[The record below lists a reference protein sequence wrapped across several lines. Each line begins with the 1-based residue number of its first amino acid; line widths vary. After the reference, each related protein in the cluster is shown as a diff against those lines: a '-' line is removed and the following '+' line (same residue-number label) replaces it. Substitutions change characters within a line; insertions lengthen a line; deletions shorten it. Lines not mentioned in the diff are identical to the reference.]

1 MPLFNS
7 VATRAIRT
15 ICLSLIVA
23 LAAGSN
29 LGYADTKGVVGVME
43 RDGSLAKG
51 DKISIAAAEAILR
64 SVYGKSTRLVI
75 PASKKSMPITAKTS
89 FEITKSN
96 KTTKQTLGKRRFE
109 QLLISAHVVQSAIR
123 LDKSQVQFANYSGE
137 DKANNKLW
145 SMGYGGRITVRQHT
159 STTQAVSDV
168 FGKNSSK
175 YAFECATAAH
185 LIYLNAIQGRIGA
198 KKFDSAAPR
207 LSVFRWDAPKKSGQ
221 DLIDGTGKGGP
232 LRLSS
237 KGPFAKEVWPGDRV
251 YFNNP
256 HFEPSFT
263 AGQGENTIF
272 LGDGRYFGHGLGI
285 KSKEQIIKKLNNLRK
300 PGATKKAYMATK
312 DNWRLNGSKLSEIRP
327 AVIPKPGGFKLKPLP
342 KKVVVS
348 KSRTS
353 RTRTT
358 TARTTT
364 RTTARTTA
372 RTPARQRA
380 AAPRV
385 RAGR

>member
-1 MPLFNS
+1 MRLKSRS
-7 VATRAIRT
+7 VATRTIRT
-15 ICLSLIVA
+15 VCLALILA
-23 LAAGSN
+23 LFAGSN
-29 LGYADTKGVVGVME
+29 IGHADTPSVMAVLE
-43 RDGSLAKG
+43 RDGSLVKG

-75 PASKKSMPITAKTS
+75 PAGKKSKPITAKTS
-89 FEITKSN
+89 FEITKAN
-96 KTTKQTLGKRRFE
+96 KTQKRAIGKLRFE

-123 LDKSQVQFANYSGE
+123 LDKSDVQFANYSGD

-159 STTQAVSDV
+159 STTEAVADV

-185 LIYLNAIQGRIGA
+185 LIYLNAIKDRIGS

-207 LSVFRWDAPKKSGQ
+207 LSVFRWDAPKKTGQ
-221 DLIDGTGKGGP
+221 DLVDGTGKGGP
-232 LRLSS
+232 LGLSS
-237 KGPFAKEVWPGDRV
+237 KGTFGKELWPGDRV
-251 YFNNP
+251 YFDNP

-272 LGDGRYFGHGLGI
+272 LGDGKFFGHGLGI
-285 KSKEQIIKKLNNLRK
+285 KSKEQIVKKLNNLRK
-300 PGATKKAYMATK
+300 PGATRKAYMATK
-312 DNWRLNGSKLSEIRP
+312 SNWRLNGSKLSEIRP

-348 KSRTS
+348 KAR
-353 RTRTT
+353 
-358 TARTTT
+358 TARTT
-364 RTTARTTA
+364 RARTTA
-372 RTPARQRA
+372 RTPTRQRA
-380 AAPRV
+380 AAPARV

>member
-1 MPLFNS
+1 MRPKFSS

-15 ICLSLIVA
+15 LCLSLILA
-23 LAAGSN
+23 LLAGSN
-29 LGYADTKGVVGVME
+29 TGHADTPSVMGVLE
-43 RDGSLAKG
+43 RDGSLVKG
-51 DKISIAAAEAILR
+51 DRISVAAAEAILR

-75 PASKKSMPITAKTS
+75 TSANKSKPITAKTS
-89 FEITKSN
+89 FEIVKSN
-96 KTTKQTLGKRRFE
+96 KTQKRPLGKLRFE

-123 LDKSQVQFANYSGE
+123 LDKSQVQFANYSGD

-159 STTQAVSDV
+159 STTKAVNDV

-185 LIYLNAIQGRIGA
+185 LIYLNAIKDRIGA

-207 LSVFRWDAPKKSGQ
+207 LSVFRWDAPKKTGQ
-221 DLIDGTGKGGP
+221 DLIDGTGRGGP

-285 KSKEQIIKKLNNLRK
+285 KSKEQIVKKLNNLRK

-312 DNWRLNGSKLSEIRP
+312 DNWRLSGTKLSEIRP

-348 KSRTS
+348 KTRTTRTTRA

-358 TARTTT
+358 TPRAPT
-364 RTTARTTA
+364 
-372 RTPARQRA
+372 RQRVA
-380 AAPRV
+380 AQPRV